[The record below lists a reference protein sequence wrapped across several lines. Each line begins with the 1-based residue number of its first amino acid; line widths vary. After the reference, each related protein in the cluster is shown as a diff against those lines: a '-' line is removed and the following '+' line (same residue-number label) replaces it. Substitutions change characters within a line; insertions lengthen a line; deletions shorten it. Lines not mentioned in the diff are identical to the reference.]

1 MTNDNN
7 QPKDLHQIT
16 QAELINFLSRMTI
29 DQARSFLPE
38 FRNYYQAR
46 KRIWTAIRS
55 SKEVDDNTLET
66 QANNAIMFIQ
76 SQEWSKTEIENK
88 ILDTF
93 SRIKEQE
100 EMMLYEIKEELEN
113 FS

>member
-1 MTNDNN
+1 MTHN
-7 QPKDLHQIT
+7 PEEHKDLHQIT
-16 QAELINFLSRMTI
+16 QAELINFLGRMTI

-55 SKEVDDNTLET
+55 SKEVEDNTLET
-66 QANNAIMFIQ
+66 KANNAIMILQ

-88 ILDTF
+88 ILDIF

-100 EMMLYEIKEELEN
+100 EMMLYEIKEEFEN